1 MSLFEVIIVAI
12 GLALDSFTVA
22 VCRGS
27 NQGNLKKSNAAIVGI
42 IFGGIQTLMLI
53 IGMLI
58 AIFPM
63 LNIENQKIISMNQWF
78 SAIILFF
85 LAFKFFKN
93 AFVNTNID
101 ERREEFFGYK
111 GSVTL
116 ALATSLDALILGIG
130 LGLLQTRFISTIII
144 QFIITTMLVAY
155 GLWVGYCVG
164 NKYKKQIDICGGI
177 ILLSIGIKVILNYF
191 KLFKGEVYL

>member
-191 KLFKGEVYL
+191 QII

>member
-1 MSLFEVIIVAI
+1 MSLWEVIVVAI
-12 GLALDSFTVA
+12 GLALDSVTVTI
-22 VCRGS
+22 CRGS
-27 NQGNLKKSNAAIVGI
+27 NQGKLKKSNAVIVGI
-42 IFGGIQTLMLI
+42 IFGVIQTLMLI

-85 LAFKFFKN
+85 LAFRLFKN
-93 AFVNTNID
+93 SFLNTDID

-111 GSVTL
+111 ASVTL
-116 ALATSLDALILGIG
+116 ALATSIDAFMLGVG
-130 LGLLQTRFISTIII
+130 LGLLQTKFVSTILI
-144 QFIITTMLVAY
+144 QFIITAILVAS
-155 GLWVGYCVG
+155 GLWVGYCIG
-164 NKYKKQIDICGGI
+164 NKYKKQIDTCGGI

-191 KLFKGEVYL
+191 QII

>member
-1 MSLFEVIIVAI
+1 MSLWEVIVVAI
-12 GLALDSFTVA
+12 GLSLDSFTIA

-27 NQGNLKKSNAAIVGI
+27 NQGDLKKSTAVLVGM
-42 IFGGIQTLMLI
+42 IFGGIQVAMLI
-53 IGMLI
+53 IGMFV

-63 LNIENQKIISMNQWF
+63 LNIRNEKIISMNQWF
-78 SAIILFF
+78 SAIILFI

-93 AFVNTNID
+93 AYKENNIY

-116 ALATSLDALILGIG
+116 SLATSLDAFILGIG
-130 LGLLQTRFISTIII
+130 FGLLQTRIISTVLTL
-144 QFIITTMLVAY
+144 FIITSILVAL
-155 GLWVGYCVG
+155 GLWVGYIMG
-164 NKYKKQIDICGGI
+164 DRYKKQIDICGGI

-191 KLFKGEVYL
+191 HII

>member
-111 GSVTL
+111 DSVTL

-191 KLFKGEVYL
+191 QII

>member
-63 LNIENQKIISMNQWF
+63 LNIENQKMQ
-78 SAIILFF
+78 
-85 LAFKFFKN
+85 
-93 AFVNTNID
+93 
-101 ERREEFFGYK
+101 
-111 GSVTL
+111 
-116 ALATSLDALILGIG
+116 SL
-130 LGLLQTRFISTIII
+130 
-144 QFIITTMLVAY
+144 
-155 GLWVGYCVG
+155 
-164 NKYKKQIDICGGI
+164 
-177 ILLSIGIKVILNYF
+177 
-191 KLFKGEVYL
+191 

>member
-1 MSLFEVIIVAI
+1 
-12 GLALDSFTVA
+12 
-22 VCRGS
+22 
-27 NQGNLKKSNAAIVGI
+27 
-42 IFGGIQTLMLI
+42 MLI

-85 LAFKFFKN
+85 LAFKSFKN

-130 LGLLQTRFISTIII
+130 LGLLQTRFIRTIII
-144 QFIITTMLVAY
+144 QFIITTLLVAY

-191 KLFKGEVYL
+191 QII

>member
-177 ILLSIGIKVILNYF
+177 ILLSIGIRVILNYF
-191 KLFKGEVYL
+191 QII

>member
-1 MSLFEVIIVAI
+1 MNLWEVIVVAI
-12 GLALDSFTVA
+12 GLALDSVTVTI
-22 VCRGS
+22 CRGS
-27 NQGNLKKSNAAIVGI
+27 NQGKLKKSNAVIVGI
-42 IFGGIQTLMLI
+42 IFGVIQTLMLI

-85 LAFKFFKN
+85 LAFRLFKN
-93 AFVNTNID
+93 SFLNTDID

-111 GSVTL
+111 ASVTL
-116 ALATSLDALILGIG
+116 ALATSIDAFMLGVG
-130 LGLLQTRFISTIII
+130 LGLLQTKFVSTILI
-144 QFIITTMLVAY
+144 QFIITAILVAS
-155 GLWVGYCVG
+155 GLWVGYCIG
-164 NKYKKQIDICGGI
+164 NKYKKQIDTCGGI

-191 KLFKGEVYL
+191 QII

>member
-1 MSLFEVIIVAI
+1 MNLWEVIVVAI
-12 GLALDSFTVA
+12 GLALDSVTVTI
-22 VCRGS
+22 CRGS
-27 NQGNLKKSNAAIVGI
+27 NQGKLKKSNAVIVGI
-42 IFGGIQTLMLI
+42 IFGVIQTLMLI

-85 LAFKFFKN
+85 LAFRLFKN
-93 AFVNTNID
+93 AFLNTDID

-111 GSVTL
+111 ASATL
-116 ALATSLDALILGIG
+116 ALATSIDAFILGIG
-130 LGLLQTRFISTIII
+130 LGLLQARFVSTILI
-144 QFIITTMLVAY
+144 QFIITAILVAS
-155 GLWVGYCVG
+155 GLWVGYCIG
-164 NKYKKQIDICGGI
+164 NKYKKQIDTCGGI

-191 KLFKGEVYL
+191 QII

>member
-130 LGLLQTRFISTIII
+130 LGLLKTRFISTIII

-191 KLFKGEVYL
+191 QII

>member
-1 MSLFEVIIVAI
+1 MNLWEVIVVAI
-12 GLALDSFTVA
+12 GLALDSVTVTI
-22 VCRGS
+22 CRGS
-27 NQGNLKKSNAAIVGI
+27 NQGKLKKSNAVIVGI
-42 IFGGIQTLMLI
+42 IFGVIQTLMLI

-85 LAFKFFKN
+85 LAFRLFKN
-93 AFVNTNID
+93 AFLNTDID

-111 GSVTL
+111 ASATL
-116 ALATSLDALILGIG
+116 ALATSIDAFILGIG
-130 LGLLQTRFISTIII
+130 LGLLQARFVSTILI
-144 QFIITTMLVAY
+144 QFIITAILVAS
-155 GLWVGYCVG
+155 GLWVGYCIG

-191 KLFKGEVYL
+191 QII

>member
-130 LGLLQTRFISTIII
+130 LGLLQTRFIRTIII
-144 QFIITTMLVAY
+144 QFIITTLLVAY

-191 KLFKGEVYL
+191 QII

>member
-1 MSLFEVIIVAI
+1 MNLWEVIVVAI
-12 GLALDSFTVA
+12 GLALDSVTVA
-22 VCRGS
+22 ICRGS
-27 NQGNLKKSNAAIVGI
+27 NQGNLKKTNAIIVGL
-42 IFGGIQTLMLI
+42 IFGGVQTLMLI

-63 LNIENQKIISMNQWF
+63 LNIENQRIISMNQWF

-85 LAFKFFKN
+85 LAFKLFKN
-93 AFVNTNID
+93 AFLNTDID

-111 GSVTL
+111 AGATL
-116 ALATSLDALILGIG
+116 ALATSIDAFILGIG
-130 LGLLQTRFISTIII
+130 LGLLQTRFVSTILI
-144 QFIITTMLVAY
+144 QFIITAILVAT
-155 GLWVGYCVG
+155 GLWIGYCIG

-191 KLFKGEVYL
+191 QII

>member
-12 GLALDSFTVA
+12 GLALDSVTVA
-22 VCRGS
+22 ICRGS
-27 NQGNLKKSNAAIVGI
+27 NQGNLKKSNAIIVGI
-42 IFGGIQTLMLI
+42 IFGVVQTLMLI

-130 LGLLQTRFISTIII
+130 LGLLQTRFIRTIII
-144 QFIITTMLVAY
+144 QFIITTLLVAY

-191 KLFKGEVYL
+191 QII

>member
-1 MSLFEVIIVAI
+1 MNLWEVIVVAI
-12 GLALDSFTVA
+12 GLALDSVTVA
-22 VCRGS
+22 ICRGS
-27 NQGNLKKSNAAIVGI
+27 NQGNLKKSNAIIVGI
-42 IFGGIQTLMLI
+42 IFGVVQTLMLI

-191 KLFKGEVYL
+191 QII

>member
-1 MSLFEVIIVAI
+1 MNLWEVIVVAI
-12 GLALDSFTVA
+12 GLALDSVTVA
-22 VCRGS
+22 ICRGS
-27 NQGNLKKSNAAIVGI
+27 NQGNLKKSNAIIVGI
-42 IFGGIQTLMLI
+42 IFGVVQTLMLI

-101 ERREEFFGYK
+101 ERREEFFWYK

-191 KLFKGEVYL
+191 QII

>member
-1 MSLFEVIIVAI
+1 MSLWEVIVVAI
-12 GLALDSFTVA
+12 GLALDSVTVTI
-22 VCRGS
+22 CRGS
-27 NQGNLKKSNAAIVGI
+27 NQGKLKKSNAVIVGI
-42 IFGGIQTLMLI
+42 IFGVIQTLMLI

-85 LAFKFFKN
+85 LAFRLFKN
-93 AFVNTNID
+93 SFLNTDID

-111 GSVTL
+111 ASVSL
-116 ALATSLDALILGIG
+116 ALATSIDAFMLGVG
-130 LGLLQTRFISTIII
+130 LGLLQTKFVSTILI
-144 QFIITTMLVAY
+144 QFIITAILVAS
-155 GLWVGYCVG
+155 GLWVGYCIG
-164 NKYKKQIDICGGI
+164 NKYKKQIDTCGGI

-191 KLFKGEVYL
+191 QII

>member
-1 MSLFEVIIVAI
+1 MNLWEVIVVAI
-12 GLALDSFTVA
+12 GLALDSVTVA
-22 VCRGS
+22 ICRGS
-27 NQGNLKKSNAAIVGI
+27 NQGNLKKSNAIIVGI
-42 IFGGIQTLMLI
+42 IFGVVQTMMLI

-191 KLFKGEVYL
+191 QII